1 MERSEATNG
10 AFRCSFLVCGKLFM
24 MKSGL
29 QESIIVTVFLPQ
41 LILSLHYGVCRAV
54 CRTPAPIHAGR
65 LSLCAG
71 VQVCVSIAEVLA
83 VRVCVLPSVGG

>member
-1 MERSEATNG
+1 MARSEAMNG
-10 AFRCSFLVCGKLFM
+10 AFGRSFLVCGKSFM
-24 MKSGL
+24 VKLRL
-29 QESIIVTVFLPQ
+29 QESIMITVFLPL
-41 LILSLHYGVCRAV
+41 LILSLHYGVRRAV

-83 VRVCVLPSVGG
+83 VRVCVCRA